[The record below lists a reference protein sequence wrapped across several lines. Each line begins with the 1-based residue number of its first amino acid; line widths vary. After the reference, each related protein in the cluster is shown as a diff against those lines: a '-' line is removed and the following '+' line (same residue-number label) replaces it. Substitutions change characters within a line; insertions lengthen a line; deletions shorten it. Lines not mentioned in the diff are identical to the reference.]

1 MANLLQSDATTQ
13 QVAPTFYN
21 NYLSTLATDATKAA
35 KDAQFAGAQPLQT
48 KAFENVEAAG
58 KAFQPTLTSAESA
71 LNQAA
76 STASPMTSATPYFQT
91 AGKSPA
97 QLAREYMDP
106 YTQSVV
112 NNLGDAGARNIRM
125 NLSPAATAGAVGSG
139 QFGSK
144 RGAEVLGQTIGNANR
159 DVLNAQQSALN
170 TGYQNALT
178 AAGQQNQL
186 QATMGKAAGD
196 LTYSGQQADT
206 ATGQALGQLAT
217 VNQDLN
223 LKDINALSTL
233 GQQQQTIK
241 QNEQNFPLTNLST
254 LSGIMAG
261 QQIPMTTTQT
271 VNGSPLSAI
280 AAMGSGTGALFQTP
294 TGGGK
299 SLFEQMTGQAS
310 LGGLTNLAGSA
321 ISKGVNSGLDYVK
334 DWWNST
340 PDGTYV
346 PGGSGSGA
354 SSDYFADA
362 SGLGT
367 GQTPAYDSSGT
378 LIGYNDA
385 SGNFFGT
392 ND

>member
-35 KDAQFAGAQPLQT
+35 KEAQFVGAQPLQT

-76 STASPMTSATPYFQT
+76 ATASPLTSATPYFQT

-159 DVLNAQQSALN
+159 DILNSQQSALN
-170 TGYQNALT
+170 TAYQNALT

-217 VNQDLN
+217 TNQNLN
-223 LKDINALSTL
+223 LADINALSTL
-233 GQQQQTIK
+233 GSQQQTIK
-241 QNEQNFPLTNLST
+241 QNAQNFPLTNLST

-299 SLFEQMTGQAS
+299 SLFEQMTGQSS

-334 DWWNST
+334 DWWNSDSNSGYT
-340 PDGTYV
+340 PVDV
-346 PGGSGSGA
+346 PPGA
-354 SSDYFADA
+354 EADLTEPSDWELSDPSY
-362 SGLGT
+362 
-367 GQTPAYDSSGT
+367 YD
-378 LIGYNDA
+378 
-385 SGNFFGT
+385 
-392 ND
+392 